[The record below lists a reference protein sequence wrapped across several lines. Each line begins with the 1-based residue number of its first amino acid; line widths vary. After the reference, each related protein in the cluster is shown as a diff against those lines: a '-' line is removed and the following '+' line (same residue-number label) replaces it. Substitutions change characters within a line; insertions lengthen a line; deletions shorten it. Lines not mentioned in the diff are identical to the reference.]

1 MTDAVP
7 ATVERGCAQPALD
20 MFWRHVGRFTLV
32 ERYPP
37 LPIGTAC
44 STCGSTDIPVWQS
57 ATYGTMCEAMRSV
70 AAKRPGTK
78 NQRPDGTYPERGGTA
93 IAEAAAA
100 RASTERPVLVASV
113 PLVMRCA
120 VNLRPAW
127 TPVPMSLTHAD
138 RLVAETLLDP
148 PPPPFVLVRFG
159 QKLPDFAITEDVNQL
174 LLCDPGRIVAL
185 SRRRLL
191 AAAALVRDAR
201 LSRGE
206 VAAFQRWFPS
216 WRLCEASSQ
225 QSKAAT
231 VLRDRVGPATW
242 RDLIGLVPGSDD
254 VQARWLDRLLAI
266 MEEG

>member
-1 MTDAVP
+1 MRLHGYPGLAIRHLRDDVRGDAVC
-7 ATVERGCAQPALD
+7 RQ
-20 MFWRHVGRFTLV
+20 
-32 ERYPP
+32 
-37 LPIGTAC
+37 
-44 STCGSTDIPVWQS
+44 
-57 ATYGTMCEAMRSV
+57 
-70 AAKRPGTK
+70 KRPGTK

-127 TPVPMSLTHAD
+127 TPVPMALTHAD

-206 VAAFQRWFPS
+206 VAAFQRWLRS

-231 VLRDRVGPATW
+231 VLRDRVGRERQKPGAGLACPG
-242 RDLIGLVPGSDD
+242 LIGLAD
-254 VQARWLDRLLAI
+254 A
-266 MEEG
+266 